1 MLFSWWLMR
10 EFGEAMASDAVNADK
25 SMFPLD
31 NQVFSNLL
39 IFSERIIE
47 KINEL
52 RSFYVKI
59 DGIYQKTWLSS

>member
-1 MLFSWWLMR
+1 MLI
-10 EFGEAMASDAVNADK
+10 
-25 SMFPLD
+25 LD

-39 IFSERIIE
+39 IFSGRIIE

-59 DGIYQKTWLSS
+59 DGIYQKT